1 MTFSLMQFQ
10 ILEGVYM
17 KPKMKST
24 RSKISGYHKTN
35 SVYITLHCGQNEMN
49 FVSGSSEINGP
60 LSKSQS
66 FLTMHV

>member
-1 MTFSLMQFQ
+1 
-10 ILEGVYM
+10 M

-24 RSKISGYHKTN
+24 QSKISGYHKTN